1 MNKALFQY
9 CQKHLRDLDSGQLK
23 VSASL
28 KRLHQS
34 YHVGEIDNG
43 WFYFTDKDKQ
53 HLIQIV
59 ALELNGT
66 HLFRDNYPLP
76 QSRTQIAKK
85 NRSEK
90 VGALKVSHDFI
101 LINSLGPLRINQH
114 VITKPTLS
122 ALGYYLCA
130 SEIETIEHAQIV
142 LVENLIV
149 MANLNQLN
157 IPEQLKGALWL
168 YRGDSQAQQQTGTA
182 YPFFR
187 RFATSNQLISFS
199 DLDPSGL
206 QISLTSG
213 ATHWLTIANIDALDI
228 KLEGPENEWFKQH
241 NAINYLEHY
250 CKQTGRLAPHCTML
264 FKRMKEVQITL
275 KQEHMIAH
283 SVKLTLHAL

>member
-28 KRLHQS
+28 KRLHNS

-53 HLIQIV
+53 HLIHLV

-66 HLFRDNYPLP
+66 HLFRDNYPSP
-76 QSRTQIAKK
+76 QSRTQIAKQS
-85 NRSEK
+85 RSEK

-101 LINSLGPLRINQH
+101 LINSLGPLRINQK
-114 VITKPTLS
+114 ITSMPAVS

-130 SEIETIEHAQIV
+130 SEIETIEHEQIV

-149 MANLNQLN
+149 MANLKQLN

-182 YPFFR
+182 YSFFR
-187 RFATSNQLISFS
+187 RFTSSHQLISFS

-213 ATHWLTIANIDALDI
+213 ATHWLTIANAEALDI
-228 KLEGPENEWFKQH
+228 KLAGPENEWFKQH
-241 NAINYLEHY
+241 NAINYIEHY
-250 CKQTGRLAPHCTML
+250 SKEVGKLAPHCATL
-264 FKRMKEVQITL
+264 FKRMGEVQTTL